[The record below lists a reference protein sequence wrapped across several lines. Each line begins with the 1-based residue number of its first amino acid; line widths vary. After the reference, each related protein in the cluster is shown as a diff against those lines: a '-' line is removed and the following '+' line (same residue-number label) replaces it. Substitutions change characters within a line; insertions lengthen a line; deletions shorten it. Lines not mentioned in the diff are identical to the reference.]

1 MAPRRAK
8 LFEHF
13 GVTQVFD
20 IGANEGQFGLE
31 LRRYGFHGRIVSC
44 EPLSS
49 AFGVLRREARGDPR
63 WTVLQVGIGDRDGE
77 ARINIAANSA
87 SSSLLPMLPRL
98 SSAAPHA
105 SFVGVEAIQ
114 VITLP
119 TLLEGYGDST
129 AGTFVKLDV
138 QGYESRILEAAR
150 AVLGN
155 MTGVQLEMSL
165 AQLYESEALFPEML
179 DFMGREGFVLMGVE
193 PGLSDPVSGRL
204 LQMDGIFFRD

>member
-1 MAPRRAK
+1 
-8 LFEHF
+8 
-13 GVTQVFD
+13 
-20 IGANEGQFGLE
+20 
-31 LRRYGFHGRIVSC
+31 
-44 EPLSS
+44 
-49 AFGVLRREARGDPR
+49 
-63 WTVLQVGIGDRDGE
+63 
-77 ARINIAANSA
+77 
-87 SSSLLPMLPRL
+87 
-98 SSAAPHA
+98 
-105 SFVGVEAIQ
+105 
-114 VITLP
+114 
-119 TLLEGYGDST
+119 
-129 AGTFVKLDV
+129 LDV